1 MEERMR
7 KVTIQ
12 EIADSLGVSRT
23 TVWKVFGGQAG
34 VSQEL
39 RSKVIAKAR
48 ELNYTIPESSILTT
62 DSAVAAPINIALAVC
77 RPETSTFWMA
87 IIHQIAKE
95 LSQHHVN
102 LIYTYLPLSV
112 DTGYTL
118 PTSLTSGSTHG
129 IIIINVYD
137 EQLLR
142 LLASSPV
149 PKVYLDTSTAVTPS
163 ELNGDLVLTENRFSV
178 SKITEQLINSG
189 RRTLG
194 FIGDIDYA
202 QSNHERFEGFS
213 KTLLRHGL
221 STDWRFSLTG
231 PIGRDTYKEE
241 ISAFLAAL
249 PDLPDAFVCAS
260 DYVACIVMQLLL
272 GRGVRVPEDVAVSGF
287 DANHED
293 SLADDLTTVKVF
305 NPHIGFRLAQ
315 QIMFRIEYPDVPYEV
330 VSIASEVIFRGSTA
344 AAPRD
349 NLFIPIN

>member
-1 MEERMR
+1 MKSMEESMR

-48 ELNYTIPESSILTT
+48 ELNYTVPESSGLAT
-62 DSAVAAPINIALAVC
+62 DSVANTPINVALAVC
-77 RPETSTFWMA
+77 RPETSTFWTT

-95 LSQHHVN
+95 LSRHHVN
-102 LIYTYLPLSV
+102 LIYTYLPLAV
-112 DTGYTL
+112 DAGYTL
-118 PTSLTSGSTHG
+118 PATLTSGGTHG

-142 LLASSPV
+142 LLSASPI
-149 PKVYLDTSTAVTPS
+149 PKVYLDTSTAVPPS
-163 ELNGDLVLTENRFSV
+163 ELNGDLVLTENRLSV
-178 SKITEQLINSG
+178 SRITEQLISSG
-189 RRTLG
+189 RKTLG

-213 KTLLRHGL
+213 KTLMLHGL
-221 STDWRFSLTG
+221 SAEPQLSLTG
-231 PIGRDTYKEE
+231 PIGQDTYKEE

-249 PDLPDAFVCAS
+249 PKLPDAFICVS

-272 GRGVRVPEDVAVSGF
+272 GRGLRIPEDVAVSGF
-287 DANHED
+287 DANQED
-293 SLADDLTTVKVF
+293 SLAENLTTVQVF

-315 QIMFRIEYPDVPYEV
+315 QILFRIEYPDIPYEV
-330 VSIASEVIFRGSTA
+330 ITIASQVIFRGSTA
-344 AAPRD
+344 AFSSR
-349 NLFIPIN
+349 